1 MSTAP
6 PHGEKPADNPRPSG
20 SPFGKFL
27 MSPVLAAVL
36 LALVVSAGGL
46 AGAGI
51 IAGGGGSD
59 DSPAGRAA
67 RDPAATSAPDPA
79 QSPDA
84 SPGAPSDEPPASS
97 SGDDGASDA
106 RRAPQPG
113 EAYEECVASGGSA
126 PCRGLEHGTSDGEVY
141 LACRDESASAVGTCL
156 RLASDPRAVH
166 AFRSCLDGVASTT
179 DVCLVEASRARRGP

>member
-6 PHGEKPADNPRPSG
+6 PHGEKPTDNPRPSG

-36 LALVVSAGGL
+36 LALAVSAGGL

-67 RDPAATSAPDPA
+67 RGPAATSAPDPSR
-79 QSPDA
+79 SPDT
-84 SPGAPSDEPPASS
+84 SPGAPSDEPPATS
-97 SGDDGASDA
+97 SGDDGPSHDGPG
-106 RRAPQPG
+106 PQPD

-126 PCRGLEHGTSDGEVY
+126 PCSGLQHGTSDGEVY

-156 RLASDPRAVH
+156 RLASDPQAVH
-166 AFRSCLDGVASTT
+166 AFRSCLDAVASTT
-179 DVCLVEASRARRGP
+179 DVCLMEARRAQRGP